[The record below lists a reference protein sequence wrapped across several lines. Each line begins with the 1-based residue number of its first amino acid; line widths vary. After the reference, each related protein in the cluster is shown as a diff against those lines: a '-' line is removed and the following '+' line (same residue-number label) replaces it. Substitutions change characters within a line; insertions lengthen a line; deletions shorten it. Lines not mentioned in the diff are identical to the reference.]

1 MVIGICGAG
10 TMGASIAQACLQAGL
25 RVVLYD
31 AYEAARAK
39 AERFI
44 QETLEKAVSKGIMS
58 AEAQKQALEKLL
70 ITDTLDSL
78 RPCSIVIEAII
89 EQADIKRSLYNALEE
104 IVPLETLIAS
114 NTSSISITALAAS
127 MRHPERFAGLHFFN
141 PAHIMKLVEV
151 ISGMKTA
158 PATISAL
165 TTFAET
171 LGKTPVE
178 AKDVPGFI
186 VNRVARNYYL
196 EAMRIAMEGGATI
209 PQIDGLM
216 RSVGFKMGPFEL
228 VDLIGVDVNFAVTMS
243 VWEQYFREPRFAPA
257 LLQKEYV
264 DAGLWGK
271 KSGEGFYRYNDKGEK
286 ILPDQTP

>member
-1 MVIGICGAG
+1 
-10 TMGASIAQACLQAGL
+10 
-25 RVVLYD
+25 
-31 AYEAARAK
+31 
-39 AERFI
+39 
-44 QETLEKAVSKGIMS
+44 
-58 AEAQKQALEKLL
+58 
-70 ITDTLDSL
+70 L
-78 RPCSIVIEAII
+78 RPCGIVIEAII
-89 EQADIKRSLYNALEE
+89 EQADIKRSLYEALEG

-127 MRHPERFAGLHFFN
+127 MRYPERFAGLHFFN

-286 ILPDQTP
+286 ILPDETP

>member
-25 RVVLYD
+25 SVVLYD
-31 AYEAARAK
+31 AYDTARAK

-44 QETLEKAVSKGIMS
+44 RETLEKAVSKGIMS
-58 AEAQKQALEKLL
+58 ASAQKQALEKLL

-78 RPCSIVIEAII
+78 RTCGIVIEAII
-89 EQADIKRSLYNALEE
+89 EQADIKRSLYEALEG

-127 MRHPERFAGLHFFN
+127 MRYPERFAGLHFFN

-286 ILPDQTP
+286 ILPDEAP

>member
-25 RVVLYD
+25 SVVLYD
-31 AYEAARAK
+31 AYDTARAK

-44 QETLEKAVSKGIMS
+44 RETLEKAVSKGIMS
-58 AEAQKQALEKLL
+58 ASAQKQALEKLL

-78 RPCSIVIEAII
+78 RTCGIVIEAII
-89 EQADIKRSLYNALEE
+89 EQADIKRSLYEALEG

-127 MRHPERFAGLHFFN
+127 MRYPERFAGLHFFN

-286 ILPDQTP
+286 ILPDETP

>member
-25 RVVLYD
+25 SVVLYD
-31 AYEAARAK
+31 AYDTARAK

-44 QETLEKAVSKGIMS
+44 RETLEKAVSKGIIS
-58 AEAQKQALEKLL
+58 ASAQKQALEKLL

-78 RPCSIVIEAII
+78 RSCGIVIEAII
-89 EQADIKRSLYNALEE
+89 EQADIKRSLYEALEG

-127 MRHPERFAGLHFFN
+127 MRYPERFAGLHFFN

-286 ILPDQTP
+286 ILPDETP

>member
-25 RVVLYD
+25 SVVLYD
-31 AYEAARAK
+31 AYDTARAK

-44 QETLEKAVSKGIMS
+44 RETLEKAVSKGIMS
-58 AEAQKQALEKLL
+58 ASGQTQALEKLL

-78 RPCSIVIEAII
+78 RPCGIVIEAII
-89 EQADIKRSLYNALEE
+89 EQADIKRSLYEALEG

-127 MRHPERFAGLHFFN
+127 MRYPERFAGLHFFN

-286 ILPDQTP
+286 ILPDETP